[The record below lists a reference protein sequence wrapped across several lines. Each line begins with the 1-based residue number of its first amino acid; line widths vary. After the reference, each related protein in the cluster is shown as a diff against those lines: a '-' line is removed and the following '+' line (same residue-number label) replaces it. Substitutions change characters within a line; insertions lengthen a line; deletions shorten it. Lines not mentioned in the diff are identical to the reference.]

1 MADKEI
7 DNVLN
12 ELVQD
17 KKNVDDVLSFF
28 EMILPNFS
36 LKEKVEVPKDKNA
49 FSWVCYALS
58 FLDDTSKNLD
68 ELIKLF
74 QSKK

>member
-1 MADKEI
+1 MAEKEI
-7 DNVLN
+7 NYVLN
-12 ELVQD
+12 ALIQD

-36 LKEKVEVPKDKNA
+36 LKEKAEVPKDKNA

-68 ELIKLF
+68 ELINLF